1 MAHHLGDLF
10 PDETAAG
17 TNVMSVLVFLGT
29 EVLCTIA
36 HWRLELNQPQTTARG
51 VTDVRMKR
59 DAVTFQFIALRV
71 QNMEFIAMMDN
82 PIEM

>member
-1 MAHHLGDLF
+1 M
-10 PDETAAG
+10 AAG
-17 TNVMSVLVFLGT
+17 TNVMSVFVFLST
-29 EVLCTIA
+29 QVLCTIA
-36 HWRLELNQPQTTARG
+36 YWWLELNQPQTAARG